1 MNIYNN
7 NIFKNNINY
16 NKIIIKYKIKLT
28 SDY

>member
-16 NKIIIKYKIKLT
+16 NKIIIKYNIELT

>member
-16 NKIIIKYKIKLT
+16 NKIIIKYKIELT